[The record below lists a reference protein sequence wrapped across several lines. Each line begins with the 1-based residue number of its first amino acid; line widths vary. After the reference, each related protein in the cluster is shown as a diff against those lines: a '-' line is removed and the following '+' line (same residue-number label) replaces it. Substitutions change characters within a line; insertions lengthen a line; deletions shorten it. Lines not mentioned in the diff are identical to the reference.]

1 MMKKSITGYLVI
13 ESITIV
19 NGILL
24 LYVGHGMY
32 IYELPLIC

>member
-1 MMKKSITGYLVI
+1 MKKTITRYLVI

-24 LYVGHGMY
+24 VYIGHGMY